1 MSARKACTGCCRRL
15 PIEAFPNAGRRGKE
29 PTCAMCTNDARRLRT
44 PLPALKPD
52 PVQVQ
57 LNNTAA
63 LWFYPAQP
71 TNLLRYAP

>member
-15 PIEAFPNAGRRGKE
+15 PIETFPSAGRRGKE

-52 PVQVQ
+52 PVQVRI
-57 LNNTAA
+57 NNTFN
-63 LWFYPAQP
+63 LWHGPVSRV
-71 TNLLRYAP
+71 LLRSHA